1 MVPWLT
7 GWLTR
12 FSAQPSP
19 SYASQ
24 NCKEKTW
31 HIWSH
36 GHELTFKWSI
46 NHVQSG
52 FFEHNRIVK
61 FWKVL
66 STCFSI
72 KVFIGL
78 SRGCDRVYPPFL
90 WKKIEERHLINLW
103 NRISFSQFENISLSV
118 PTGALY
124 VTMQHYIL
132 QKEAND
138 TNHPWQHNLTQL
150 ILLLLKFSLVGAYS
164 LSFNF
169 VPPIAYELFQFII
182 KTKSLWQLLGAI
194 NWYQLTV
201 SWTAR
206 SADSSHCNIGQFI
219 NSRLRPQFSFIIWQ
233 CSQVFFCGKVLKLWC
248 HRPDYWEAINTFH
261 WKQFWTT
268 TVSE

>member
-1 MVPWLT
+1 MKLYLQTTLKSRKEPKITKSIKIPIIYKHLKWRNSGSPWLT
-7 GWLTR
+7 DWLTR
-12 FSAQPSP
+12 FSAQSSP

-52 FFEHNRIVK
+52 FFEQNRIVK

-124 VTMQHYIL
+124 VTMQHYM
-132 QKEAND
+132 EAND
-138 TNHPWQHNLTQL
+138 RNHPWQHNSTRRCNLFCCFDNFG
-150 ILLLLKFSLVGAYS
+150 LKF
-164 LSFNF
+164 F
-169 VPPIAYELFQFII
+169 VFQLF
-182 KTKSLWQLLGAI
+182 
-194 NWYQLTV
+194 
-201 SWTAR
+201 
-206 SADSSHCNIGQFI
+206 
-219 NSRLRPQFSFIIWQ
+219 
-233 CSQVFFCGKVLKLWC
+233 
-248 HRPDYWEAINTFH
+248 
-261 WKQFWTT
+261 
-268 TVSE
+268 